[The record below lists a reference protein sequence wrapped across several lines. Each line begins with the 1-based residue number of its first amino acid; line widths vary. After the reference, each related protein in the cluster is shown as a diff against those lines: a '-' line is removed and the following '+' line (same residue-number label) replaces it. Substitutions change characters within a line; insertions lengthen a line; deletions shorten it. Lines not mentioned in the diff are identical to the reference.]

1 MGTVDFHLKLAYM
14 AWLFYHKSHQSS
26 QFMRTSHLIVTQV
39 TVACFTPETSQV
51 IVVDEIG
58 SKEEVAT
65 VRTIAER
72 GHVPGSS
79 DRQPQEDQDRAQGAS
94 SL

>member
-1 MGTVDFHLKLAYM
+1 M
-14 AWLFYHKSHQSS
+14 S
-26 QFMRTSHLIVTQV
+26 
-39 TVACFTPETSQV
+39 CFTPETSQV

-72 GHVPGSS
+72 GVVMVSGLWSC
-79 DRQPQEDQDRAQGAS
+79 
-94 SL
+94 